1 MPLNQN
7 EMAGNPWLI
16 HLKKVYAA
24 NKSKGVS
31 YSQAM
36 KLAKASYKK
45 TDKVAAPKKK
55 DVGASRGQST
65 TECLTRR
72 CRGVQR

>member
-1 MPLNQN
+1 MPLEQN

-45 TDKVAAPKKK
+45 ADKADAPKKK
-55 DVGASRGQST
+55 
-65 TECLTRR
+65 RR
-72 CRGVQR
+72 RRK